1 MNATTIEEIRR
12 QFNADLECEA
22 AQVTLNPIHRTNF
35 NELAEMCCA
44 EHRRF
49 VCQMTGA
56 TATAATATATD
67 FTTEY
72 ETRINEHL
80 RQLEILEHIRVTAKK
95 EKKTEMARLKKVR
108 RELIQTV
115 LPPAKFEEFSDGFV
129 KIDAPEDHATVEK
142 LSEIIKQRK
151 ESYQTTRDLL
161 MKQMDDIQKTL
172 HREIRDYANTS
183 ETVIGAIIAH
193 AEKCRAYIQKCRKY
207 ALIEYA
213 AAEWWHANEYPWI
226 AGRLEDEM
234 MMDEGNPTIRMIEY
248 KFHLAG
254 AHAFNPAIT
263 DATRCVNP
271 AIAERLQFIVTRI
284 ITTEDDEE
292 PSVIEIGKY
301 DVTPVFEN
309 IILTN
314 EAIEGFEW
322 AETEMWYQA
331 QAQQQMTEDAAAAAA
346 AAQNV
351 DVDVMEE

>member
-12 QFNADLECEA
+12 QFNADLESDA

-49 VCQMTGA
+49 VCHMIGA
-56 TATAATATATD
+56 TTADTATD

-72 ETRINEHL
+72 ETRINENL

-108 RELIQTV
+108 REMMNSV
-115 LPPAKFEEFSDGFV
+115 LPPAKFEEYGEGFV
-129 KIDAPEDHATVEK
+129 KIDAPEDHATVKE
-142 LSEIIKQRK
+142 LSEVIKQRK
-151 ESYQTTRDLL
+151 KNYQTTRDHL
-161 MKQMDDIQKTL
+161 MKQMDDIQNTL
-172 HREIRDYANTS
+172 RREFRDYTNAT
-183 ETVIGAIIAH
+183 ETAIGAIIAH

-207 ALIEYA
+207 ALLEYA

-226 AGRLEDEM
+226 ASRLEEEMINDE
-234 MMDEGNPTIRMIEY
+234 NVTIRIIEY

-254 AHAFNPAIT
+254 AHAFNPTTTT
-263 DATRCVNP
+263 DATCYVNP
-271 AIAERLQFIVTRI
+271 AVAERLQFIVTRI

-292 PSVIEIGKY
+292 KSVIEVAKY
-301 DVTPVFEN
+301 DVTPVFQN
-309 IILTN
+309 IILTK

-331 QAQQQMTEDAAAAAA
+331 QQMTEDAAATTAA